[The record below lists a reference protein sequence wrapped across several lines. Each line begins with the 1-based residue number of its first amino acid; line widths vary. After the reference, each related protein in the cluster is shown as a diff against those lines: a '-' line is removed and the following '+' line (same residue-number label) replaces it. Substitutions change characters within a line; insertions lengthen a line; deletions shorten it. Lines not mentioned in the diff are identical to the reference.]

1 MAEKTGRQTT
11 VEEPALGE
19 SEEPLTLR
27 TIASAFAGGFAGIL
41 VMSPVIAGIP
51 LLLGIFQ
58 LSSLA
63 RFADLVISEAN
74 AILGLLFFL
83 AGGVVVLPLF
93 FVVTATFL
101 PPREPRY
108 VRGAT
113 ISSFFWIGFV
123 YIFWPGSG
131 PLVNAVYLVV
141 TLISHWL
148 YGAVLGLTME
158 RLTGIPEHSV

>member
-1 MAEKTGRQTT
+1 MAEKSGRQAT

-27 TIASAFAGGFAGIL
+27 SIASAFASGLAGIL
-41 VMSPVIAGIP
+41 VMSPVIAGVPI
-51 LLLGIFQ
+51 LLGIFQ

-74 AILGLLFFL
+74 AILGLVFFA
-83 AGGVVVLPLF
+83 AGGIVVLPLF
-93 FVVTATFL
+93 FIVTATFL
-101 PPREPRY
+101 PPRSPRY
-108 VRGAT
+108 LRGAT

-131 PLVNAVYLVV
+131 ALVNAMYLVI
-141 TLISHWL
+141 TLISHWI
-148 YGAVLGLTME
+148 YGAVLGLVME